1 MKTIKINYDNNN
13 CEIEYSTNQEYALLR
28 KLESESDD
36 RVEQIKATG
45 MQWLIDSALGKVR
58 IVDIR
63 TEYGVQAHAAMYN
76 PETGLYD
83 KQGEAVGDPFDRI
96 VVTFAGK
103 DGDTWYGFYNPETLG
118 EHRAV

>member
-13 CEIEYSTNQEYALLR
+13 CEIEYNTNQEYALLR
-28 KLESESDD
+28 KLESESDA

-45 MQWLIDSALGKVR
+45 MQWLIDSVLGKVR
-58 IVDIR
+58 IVEIR
-63 TEYGVQAHAAMYN
+63 TEYDIHC
-76 PETGLYD
+76 
-83 KQGEAVGDPFDRI
+83 EALGDPFDRI

-103 DGDTWYGFYNPETLG
+103 NGDTWYGFYNPETLG